1 MASLRDAQIVVLGG
15 AGFLGSHLC
24 HRLLSDGARRVT
36 AIDDLSTGARKNVEA
51 LEREG
56 RFLLV
61 RHDITTPIS
70 HSGVVDVVFNLA
82 SPASPPDYDTLWLE
96 TMRVNALGT
105 QHGLELAQ
113 ARGAVFVQASTSE
126 IYGDP
131 LVHPQTE
138 NDFGNVDCTGPRA
151 VYDEGK
157 RFAEALVQAFSRKRG
172 VAVRVAR
179 IFNTYGPRMR
189 VRDGRVV
196 PQFISQALRGE
207 ELTVYGD
214 GSQTR
219 SLCYVSDLV
228 DGLVKLALSTETRP
242 VNLGNP
248 QERTVL
254 QIAEAVLRATGSHS
268 KVTFAPLPEG
278 DPRQRRP
285 DITRAQTLLGWA
297 PRVSLEDG
305 LATMVEAFRLR

>member
-1 MASLRDAQIVVLGG
+1 VASLRDAQIVVLGG

-24 HRLLSDGARRVT
+24 RRALNDGARRVT
-36 AIDDLSTGARKNVEA
+36 AIDDLSTGAARN
-51 LEREG
+51 LEGLEG
-56 RFLLV
+56 DARFSLV
-61 RHDITTPIS
+61 RHDVTTPIP
-70 HSGVVDVVFNLA
+70 HSGVVDFVFNLA
-82 SPASPPDYDTLWLE
+82 SPASPRDFDTLWLE

-113 ARGAVFVQASTSE
+113 ARGAVFLQAWTSE

-138 NDFGNVDCTGPRA
+138 SDLGNVDCTGPRA

-157 RFAEALVQAFSRKRG
+157 RYAEALVQAFARKRG

-189 VRDGRVV
+189 VRDGRVI

-228 DGLVKLALSTETRP
+228 DGLVKLALSAESRP

-248 QERTVL
+248 QELTVL
-254 QIAEAVLRATGSHS
+254 QIAEAVLRATGSRS
-268 KVTFAPLPEG
+268 RVTFAPLPEG
-278 DPRQRRP
+278 DPKQRRP
-285 DITRAQTLLGWA
+285 DITRAKTLLGWE

-305 LATMVEAFRLR
+305 LATTVEAFRLR